1 MILDPNDRAVTTM
14 TFSRRQFRHHLIRLI
29 AIALL
34 SLILTFHCAA
44 AFAQD
49 TVGQVTDITG
59 SAKLERGGI
68 EVEAATMMPIKVRD
82 KLRTTAKSKVTVTF
96 RDGSKLVLS
105 ESSSYTIDEYSIGAT
120 NRIRASIALW
130 AGHLRAIVFIAAGGV
145 PDFEVHTPNAIA
157 AVRGTEFETAF
168 IADRPCPEDRSC
180 MRYTTVGVFRGVVA
194 VANIANP
201 AQAVQ
206 VTEGYETTVACEAPA
221 TSPAPLG
228 MEEMG
233 APGYH

>member
-1 MILDPNDRAVTTM
+1 M
-14 TFSRRQFRHHLIRLI
+14 RHHSIWLV
-29 AIALL
+29 AIALF
-34 SLILTFHCAA
+34 SLILTSHRA

-49 TVGQVTDITG
+49 SVGQVTEITG
-59 SAKLERGGI
+59 SAKLERGGV
-68 EVEAATMMPIKVRD
+68 EVEAAPMMQIKIRD
-82 KLRTTAKSKVTVTF
+82 KLRTTAKSKLTVTL

-105 ESSSYTIDEYSIGAT
+105 ESSSYTIDEYSIAAT
-120 NRIRASIALW
+120 TRMRASIALW
-130 AGHLRAIVFIAAGGV
+130 AGHLRAVVVTALGAV
-145 PDFEVHTPNAIA
+145 PDFQVHTPNAVA

-168 IADRPCPEDRSC
+168 ITDRPCPEDRSC
-180 MRYTTVGVFRGVVA
+180 MRYTTVGVFHGVVS

-206 VTEGYETTVACEAPA
+206 VNEGYETTVACEAAA

>member
-1 MILDPNDRAVTTM
+1 M
-14 TFSRRQFRHHLIRLI
+14 RR
-29 AIALL
+29 
-34 SLILTFHCAA
+34 
-44 AFAQD
+44 FAQD

-68 EVEAATMMPIKVRD
+68 EVEAAPMMPIKVRD
-82 KLRTTAKSKVTVTF
+82 KLRTTAKSKLTVTL

-105 ESSSYTIDEYSIGAT
+105 ESSSYTIDEYSIAAT

-130 AGHLRAIVFIAAGGV
+130 AGHLRSIVSIAAGAV
-145 PDFEVHTPNAIA
+145 PDFQVHTPNAIA

-180 MRYTTVGVFRGVVA
+180 MRYTTVGVFHGAVS

-206 VTEGYETTVACEAPA
+206 VTEGYETTVACEPPA

>member
-1 MILDPNDRAVTTM
+1 M
-14 TFSRRQFRHHLIRLI
+14 RHHSIWLV
-29 AIALL
+29 AIALF
-34 SLILTFHCAA
+34 SLILISHRA

-49 TVGQVTDITG
+49 SVGQVTEITG
-59 SAKLERGGI
+59 SAKLERGGV
-68 EVEAATMMPIKVRD
+68 EVEAAPMMQIKIRD
-82 KLRTTAKSKVTVTF
+82 KLRTTAKSKLTVTLH
-96 RDGSKLVLS
+96 DGSKLVLS
-105 ESSSYTIDEYSIGAT
+105 ESSSYTIDEYSIAAT
-120 NRIRASIALW
+120 TRMRASIALW
-130 AGHLRAIVFIAAGGV
+130 AGHLRAVVVTALGAV
-145 PDFEVHTPNAIA
+145 PDFQVHTPNAVA

-168 IADRPCPEDRSC
+168 ITDRPCPEDRSC
-180 MRYTTVGVFRGVVA
+180 MRYTTVGVFHGVVS

-206 VTEGYETTVACEAPA
+206 VNEGYETTVACEAAA

>member
-1 MILDPNDRAVTTM
+1 MILDANDRAVTPM

-120 NRIRASIALW
+120 NRMRASIALW

-145 PDFEVHTPNAIA
+145 PDFEVHTPNASA
-157 AVRGTEFETAF
+157 AVRGTEFETAI
-168 IADRPCPEDRSC
+168 IADRPQ
-180 MRYTTVGVFRGVVA
+180 A
-194 VANIANP
+194 
-201 AQAVQ
+201 AQVS
-206 VTEGYETTVACEAPA
+206 EGYETTVACEAPA

-228 MEEMG
+228 M
-233 APGYH
+233 

>member
-1 MILDPNDRAVTTM
+1 M
-14 TFSRRQFRHHLIRLI
+14 RHHSIWLV
-29 AIALL
+29 AIALF
-34 SLILTFHCAA
+34 SLVLTSYCAA
-44 AFAQD
+44 ALAQD
-49 TVGQVTDITG
+49 AVGQVTEITG

-68 EVEAATMMPIKVRD
+68 EVEAAPMMQIKIRD
-82 KLRTTAKSKVTVTF
+82 KLRTTAKSKLTVTL

-105 ESSSYTIDEYSIGAT
+105 ESSSYTIDEYSIAAT
-120 NRIRASIALW
+120 TRMRASIALW
-130 AGHLRAIVFIAAGGV
+130 AGHLRSVVVTALGAV
-145 PDFEVHTPNAIA
+145 PDFQVHTPNAIA

-180 MRYTTVGVFRGVVA
+180 MRYTTVGVFHGVVS

-206 VTEGYETTVACEAPA
+206 VNEGYETTVACERAA
-221 TSPAPLG
+221 TSPAPIG